1 MSNLITKWIK
11 GLKRNQ
17 ESTRSDS
24 FSDGAILSI
33 DLEQT
38 GETQA
43 WEEAVFQIMEYYP
56 AVKMT
61 VRT

>member
-1 MSNLITKWIK
+1 MDK
-11 GLKRNQ
+11 GRNQ

-43 WEEAVFQIMEYYP
+43 WKEAVFQTMEYYP